1 VGGYHRLAYSTANK
15 CAVKYL
21 CLFPTDA
28 PKDLIKKL
36 LVVDPKKRLTVSQAL
51 GHPFFQVMVNI
62 LVTIIVWHNAAIDT
76 NIQWNWISLN
86 LSTLNLINQNS

>member
-1 VGGYHRLAYSTANK
+1 VGGYYRLAYSTANK
-15 CAVKYL
+15 SAVKYL
-21 CLFPTDA
+21 CFFSTDA

-62 LVTIIVWHNAAIDT
+62 LVIVLDWHNDIWQLL
-76 NIQWNWISLN
+76 IQIFSGTGLV
-86 LSTLNLINQNS
+86 LI